1 MFSNDT
7 IDTAVIPAIVLKNM
21 IPLPNNEIKIE
32 TINPRFV
39 EAIKTSTS
47 ADRYVAI
54 LIHKN
59 PLDEIWGFLYF
70 HTNCEIICPSSVK
83 NPVGSLIGIALNL

>member
-32 TINPRFV
+32 TINPRFI
-39 EAIKTSTS
+39 EAIKDSTS
-47 ADRYVAI
+47 KDRYVAI

-59 PLDEIWGFLYF
+59 
-70 HTNCEIICPSSVK
+70 H
-83 NPVGSLIGIALNL
+83 